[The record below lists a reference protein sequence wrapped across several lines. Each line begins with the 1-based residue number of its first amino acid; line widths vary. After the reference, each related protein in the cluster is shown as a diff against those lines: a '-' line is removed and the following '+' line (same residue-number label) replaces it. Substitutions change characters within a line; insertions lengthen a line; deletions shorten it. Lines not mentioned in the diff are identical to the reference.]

1 MGYGR
6 AKKDR
11 EKQAIY
17 DTYASLPSLPIM
29 SEWEYGQ
36 IAFPLQA
43 NGNPKSP
50 MSGVAV
56 YDVEKVKATPK
67 SVIVWAIR
75 KTWQE
80 GTGIEPKFPY
90 RITKDN
96 SKLKLIYR
104 R

>member
-6 AKKDR
+6 AKKDGR
-11 EKQAIY
+11 KQAIY
-17 DTYASLPSLPIM
+17 DTYSSLPSLPLQ

-36 IAFPLQA
+36 MAFPLQS
-43 NGNPKSP
+43 NHNQRSP

-67 SVIVWAIR
+67 SIIVWAIR
-75 KTWQE
+75 KVWQE
-80 GTGIEPKFPY
+80 GEGIEPKFPY
-90 RITKDN
+90 RITKQT